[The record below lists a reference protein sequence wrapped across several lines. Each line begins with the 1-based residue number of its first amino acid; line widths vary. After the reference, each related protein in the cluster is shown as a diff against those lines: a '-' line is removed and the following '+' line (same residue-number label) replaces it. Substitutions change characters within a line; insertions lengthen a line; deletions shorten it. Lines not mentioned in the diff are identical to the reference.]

1 MPMLSFPLDGTDPAL
16 GEIILEKQRSWIITL
31 SGKYWRQKAWKDL
44 FGNGR
49 KCALPDS
56 CDAWNSHRQLGLE
69 LVAKPLWKLLAR
81 ASPWKMEVAGAINCT
96 SSQSKFGDRNHF
108 VKDAFVGEASIGCIY
123 HGMPPCTSVYT
134 SYKIE
139 TFLASCHPSSPFF
152 FPINGW
158 VPMMTPDPIWGSGPS
173 LKA

>member
-1 MPMLSFPLDGTDPAL
+1 MLSFPLDGTDPAL

-31 SGKYWRQKAWKDL
+31 SGKYWRQKAWKDI

-123 HGMPPCTSVYT
+123 HGM
-134 SYKIE
+134 
-139 TFLASCHPSSPFF
+139 LAHLFTRHIKLKRSWPLVIHLLHF

-158 VPMMTPDPIWGSGPS
+158 VPMMTPDPICGYGPS